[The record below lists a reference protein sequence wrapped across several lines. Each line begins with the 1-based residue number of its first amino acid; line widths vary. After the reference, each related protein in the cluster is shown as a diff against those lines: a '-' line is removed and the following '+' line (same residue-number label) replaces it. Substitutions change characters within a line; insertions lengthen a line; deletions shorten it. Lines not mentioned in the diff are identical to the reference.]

1 MENGPKVLFNRAHP
15 DGVPLADGSVNPMVY
30 AALSLAS
37 AVFDAARAVHTRGG
51 KVLIE
56 TPVGHGKDSLWPIK
70 GREEHSTLYDTSLF
84 KEFAND
90 VPGEVVYSDQ
100 CVAGAETRKTTQFL
114 YANEQQCQ
122 TPQNT
127 LATWS
132 APALPVGT
140 TTPPHSL
147 ARMQMASGAA
157 KAPTNTS
164 PTSAVVWRL
173 WLSVINTTIQTCIV
187 R

>member
-56 TPVGHGKDSLWPIK
+56 TPVGHGKDSLWPSK

-100 CVAGAETRKTTQFL
+100 CVAGAETRKTTQF
-114 YANEQQCQ
+114 YADEPCS
-122 TPQNT
+122 
-127 LATWS
+127 S
-132 APALPVGT
+132 AGRYKIPWRHGVRRCCRWA
-140 TTPPHSL
+140 PPHRL
-147 ARMQMASGAA
+147 AR
-157 KAPTNTS
+157 P
-164 PTSAVVWRL
+164 R
-173 WLSVINTTIQTCIV
+173 
-187 R
+187 